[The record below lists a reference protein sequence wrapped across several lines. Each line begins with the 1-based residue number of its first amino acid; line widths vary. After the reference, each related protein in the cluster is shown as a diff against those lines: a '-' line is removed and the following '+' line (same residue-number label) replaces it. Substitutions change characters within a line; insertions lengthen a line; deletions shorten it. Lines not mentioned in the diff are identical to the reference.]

1 MNQVP
6 LLIIGAG
13 PAGLSA
19 AYRAAEAGAAVMLL
33 ERSGKAG
40 GQLVKQ
46 THKFFGSEKQFAS
59 TRGIHIA
66 DRLTSRLEQLPGR
79 VTLLTDATVLGIYE
93 DGVVTADISGTVQ
106 KFRPSAVIVA
116 TGAYEKTLA
125 FPGNDLPG
133 VYGAGAVQ
141 TLMNEYGIL
150 PGRRVLM
157 VGAGNIGLI
166 VSYQLMQA
174 GVHVA
179 SVIDAADRIGGYLVH
194 ASKIAR
200 AGVPLLMRHTVVA
213 AGGSEEVE
221 RAVIAEIDEQWQ
233 VKPDTKRTLDVD
245 LICVAVGLSPLADL
259 LYQAGAVSRYIAP
272 LGGHVPLRDAS
283 MMTTLDGVYLAGDVA
298 GIEEASSAMV
308 EGELAGLAAAR
319 RLGFERDDT
328 SGLISACLAELRQLR
343 AGPAGGKIR
352 TGLALAGVYA

>member
-1 MNQVP
+1 MSIVISSRSGVVMGNP
-6 LLIIGAG
+6 S
-13 PAGLSA
+13 GLVV
-19 AYRAAEAGAAVMLL
+19 EAGQLKRAHALHRRQRAVGHL
-33 ERSGKAG
+33 G

-174 GVHVA
+174 GVRVA
-179 SVIDAADRIGGYLVH
+179 AILDAAPKIGGYLVH
-194 ASKIAR
+194 AAKIAR
-200 AGVPLLMRHTVVA
+200 MGHRIHEVPISYA
-213 AGGSEEVE
+213 P
-221 RAVIAEIDEQWQ
+221 RAE
-233 VKPDTKRTLDVD
+233 KK
-245 LICVAVGLSPLADL
+245 LSPWRD
-259 LYQAGAVSRYIAP
+259 GWPAV
-272 LGGHVPLRDAS
+272 
-283 MMTTLDGVYLAGDVA
+283 
-298 GIEEASSAMV
+298 
-308 EGELAGLAAAR
+308 
-319 RLGFERDDT
+319 
-328 SGLISACLAELRQLR
+328 
-343 AGPAGGKIR
+343 
-352 TGLALAGVYA
+352 LALLRYLRWKPAE